1 MLVAE
6 VVETYLREETGRLAQ
21 STRRSEAISGAHITR
36 LIGQVPIADLTP
48 RMVRDF
54 HRALAKTP
62 RTANLALGFLSKVCD
77 LAEILDERPSHSNP
91 CGPVRGFP
99 ERPRQRFF
107 TVAEIRELLLA
118 ADWLEASFNLPGS
131 GGLSAASADLFRLLI
146 FTGCRVGEAKSLQ
159 RHEVDLDRRL
169 LVLDSTKTT
178 QHLTQIRP
186 ISEAAVGVARRR
198 FNTTTGPWLFPGRR
212 PGRHLVEHQRAWV
225 KLVEAAEVKYAS
237 VHTLRHSFASTAAV
251 QGLPLAVIGACLG
264 HKDPRSTGRYAHLA
278 PQESHHVADHVA
290 DIYLARRSA

>member
-131 GGLSAASADLFRLLI
+131 GGLSASAADLFRLP
-146 FTGCRVGEAKSLQ
+146 
-159 RHEVDLDRRL
+159 
-169 LVLDSTKTT
+169 
-178 QHLTQIRP
+178 QHVP
-186 ISEAAVGVARRR
+186 AH
-198 FNTTTGPWLFPGRR
+198 RR
-212 PGRHLVEHQRAWV
+212 PVAVVLE
-225 KLVEAAEVKYAS
+225 
-237 VHTLRHSFASTAAV
+237 V
-251 QGLPLAVIGACLG
+251 QGAKVEDVLAA
-264 HKDPRSTGRYAHLA
+264 
-278 PQESHHVADHVA
+278 
-290 DIYLARRSA
+290 